1 MKEVIFSEG
10 GMPLALDDLALMQG
24 NSKGLFHLIIGGLVG
39 KENDVFAFSLPDI
52 TTFYD
57 KENTRYITRVKAG
70 EAYIKG
76 NVVSWQDTQLTVDG
90 LKKSIYIVVRE
101 ELSDER
107 IFEDG
112 QSRAS
117 RKEYKVSLSASG
129 GGENTYDLTNMP
141 TFSDLVKK
149 KKDDGGWE
157 DVSSEVKMMGS
168 GYKGFIGVKKINDVI
183 SVKLDLVSQD
193 FQWGHSLPG
202 TDSNE
207 EYIIFYSIIYSKDL
221 ETKGLEVKHPITNE
235 PLGKIKTNTNGAFCL
250 VPKNEQLKPYQCPI
264 KIEFTI

>member
-24 NSKGLFHLIIGGLVG
+24 NSKGLFHLIIEGLVG
-39 KENDVFAFSLPDI
+39 KRNDVFTFSLPDI

-57 KENTRYITRVKAG
+57 KENTRYVTHVKAG

-76 NVVSWQDTQLTVDG
+76 NVVSWQDTKLAVDG

-141 TFSDLVKK
+141 TFKDLVSENQKTG
-149 KKDDGGWE
+149 DWE
-157 DVSSEVKMMGS
+157 DYKREANFDAGYS
-168 GYKGFIGVKKINDVI
+168 GFFGLRVINDVI
-183 SVKLDLVSQD
+183 HIKLDLTSKD
-193 FQWGHSLPG
+193 ARWGRDLPG
-202 TDSNE
+202 IDTKE
-207 EYIIFYSIIYSKDL
+207 QYVIL
-221 ETKGLEVKHPITNE
+221 ESAVFGDDDITEGIEVKHPITNVL
-235 PLGKIKTNTNGAFCL
+235 LGKLKTSIYNSLVF

>member
-24 NSKGLFHLIIGGLVG
+24 NSKGLFHLIIEGLVG
-39 KENDVFAFSLPDI
+39 KENNVFTFSLPNI
-52 TTFYD
+52 TTVYD
-57 KENTRYITRVKAG
+57 KENTHYVAHVKAG

-76 NVVSWQDTQLTVDG
+76 NVVSWQDTQLVVDG

-117 RKEYKVSLSASG
+117 RKEYKVSLSASV

-149 KKDDGGWE
+149 KKDDGGW
-157 DVSSEVKMMGS
+157 DDISLNAMMDN
-168 GYKGFIGVKKINDVI
+168 GYKGFVGVKKINDI
-183 SVKLDLVSQD
+183 LSVKVDLVSKD
-193 FQWGHSLPG
+193 FQWGDYLPG
-202 TDSNE
+202 TDSYE
-207 EYIIFYSIIYSKDL
+207 EYVIFYSIIYSKDL
-221 ETKGLEVKHPITNE
+221 ETKGLEIRHPITNE
-235 PLGKIKTNTNGAFCL
+235 PLGKIKTNTNGAFCF

>member
-24 NSKGLFHLIIGGLVG
+24 NSKGLFHLIIEGLVG
-39 KENDVFAFSLPDI
+39 KGNDVFTFSLPDI

-57 KENTRYITRVKAG
+57 KENTRYVAHVKAG

-76 NVVSWQDTQLTVDG
+76 NVVSWQDTQLAVDG
-90 LKKSIYIVVRE
+90 SKKSIYIVVRE

-141 TFSDLVKK
+141 TFKDLVSESQKTG
-149 KKDDGGWE
+149 DWE
-157 DVSSEVKMMGS
+157 DYKREANFDAGYS
-168 GYKGFIGVKKINDVI
+168 GFFGIRNINGVIH
-183 SVKLDLVSQD
+183 VKLDLTSKDV
-193 FQWGHSLPG
+193 QWGGVYSGLEDKVQYVVIESG
-202 TDSNE
+202 
-207 EYIIFYSIIYSKDL
+207 IFGDDDIA
-221 ETKGLEVKHPITNE
+221 KGIEVKHPITNVL
-235 PLGKIKTNTNGAFCL
+235 LGKLKTSLNNSL
-250 VPKNEQLKPYQCPI
+250 VFIPKNEDLRPYQCPI